1 MANRYSYQ
9 VLKDDTQ
16 HAIIKLTGDFDGTGQ
31 ENNISRV
38 AANTLYGA
46 IATNGFLVANNQGG
60 AANTTLPYY
69 GLTIN
74 RLWYDSDSNVGVIQL
89 YWANTKSTLASDG
102 TPILFLQG
110 NGEYDGN
117 GNWITI
123 KNPNVLSTATT
134 VNNGDIAICTRGQ
147 IANSSYTIIMELRK
161 DNAQY
166 QRGQFNDPAA
176 FNYPPYNLKP

>member
-1 MANRYSYQ
+1 MANRFSYQ

-16 HAIIKLTGDFDGTGQ
+16 HSVIKITGEFDGSGQ
-31 ENNISRV
+31 ENNVARI

-46 IATNGFLVANNQGG
+46 LDANNVPLRTHLSVS
-60 AANTTLPYY
+60 NTAKPYY

-74 RLWYDSDSNVGVIQL
+74 RLWYDVDTSVGDVQL
-89 YWANTKSTLASDG
+89 YWRNTGSNDAGDG
-102 TPILFLQG
+102 TPIVFLQG

-123 KNPNVLSTATT
+123 KNPNVTAN
-134 VNNGDIAICTRGQ
+134 NNGDIAIRSRGQ
-147 IANSSYTIIMELRK
+147 LANASYTLIFELRK
-161 DNAQY
+161 DNAHY

-176 FNYPPYNLKP
+176 FNYSPYTLEPH